1 MKIVFFVKKGL
12 KMADKRNIEDIID
25 ELCEYAE
32 AAGFADYYNRELK
45 GKSEEEIV
53 KIYENVFE
61 EK

>member
-1 MKIVFFVKKGL
+1 
-12 KMADKRNIEDIID
+12 MAKNINVQNMID

-45 GKSEEEIV
+45 GKSEKEIM

>member
-1 MKIVFFVKKGL
+1 MTKKI
-12 KMADKRNIEDIID
+12 NIEDMID

-45 GKSEEEIV
+45 GKSEEVIM

>member
-1 MKIVFFVKKGL
+1 
-12 KMADKRNIEDIID
+12 MADKRNIEDMID
-25 ELCEYAE
+25 EICEYAE

-45 GKSEEEIV
+45 GKSEKEIM